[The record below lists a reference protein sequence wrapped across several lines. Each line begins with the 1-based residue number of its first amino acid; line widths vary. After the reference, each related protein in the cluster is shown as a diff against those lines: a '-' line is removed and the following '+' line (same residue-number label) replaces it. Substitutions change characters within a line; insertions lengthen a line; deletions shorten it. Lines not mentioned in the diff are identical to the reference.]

1 MKECINCNGTGE
13 IIVIEGQVEYTCPI
27 CNGTGKVHDIA
38 IEIMND
44 LKDEVDETMADEYD
58 MLDGIAYFRSIDY

>member
-27 CNGTGKVHDIA
+27 CNGTGKVKEVETEDDLAHDRYA
-38 IEIMND
+38 DELEIM
-44 LKDEVDETMADEYD
+44 
-58 MLDGIAYFRSIDY
+58 DGIMYRNIIDY

>member
-38 IEIMND
+38 NEIIND
-44 LKDEVDETMADEYD
+44 LAEEQE
-58 MLDGIAYFRSIDY
+58 GE

>member
-1 MKECINCNGTGE
+1 MKTCINCNGTGE

-44 LKDEVDETMADEYD
+44 LAEEQE
-58 MLDGIAYFRSIDY
+58 GE